1 LAAGEWR
8 YSVITV
14 DKKYMLG
21 GQVTAI
27 SGANGAYVVSTAK
40 EGVFSGLST
49 MIFESA
55 TPPVGD
61 RKLLAK
67 LIYTKSLTKNDIR
80 ELHKELVE
88 KLDAAVDSR
97 EMHELIANKI
107 EEDDFFVSEQKDVLG
122 NMDTDIGRDLILSKI
137 DGWLVYLSMNKL
149 LANYAKGYE

>member
-1 LAAGEWR
+1 
-8 YSVITV
+8 
-14 DKKYMLG
+14 
-21 GQVTAI
+21 
-27 SGANGAYVVSTAK
+27 
-40 EGVFSGLST
+40 

-88 KLDAAVDSR
+88 KLDAAIDSR

-107 EEDDFFVSEQKDVLG
+107 EEDDFFVSEQKDVLE
-122 NMDTDIGRDLILSKI
+122 NMDTDIGKDLILSKI

-149 LANYAKGYE
+149 LVNYAKGYE

>member
-1 LAAGEWR
+1 
-8 YSVITV
+8 VITF

-40 EGVFSGLST
+40 EGIFSGLST

-67 LIYTKSLTKNDIR
+67 LIYTKSLSKNDR
-80 ELHKELVE
+80 SELHKKLVE
-88 KLDAAVDSR
+88 KLDAAIDSR
-97 EMHELIANKI
+97 EMHDFIANKI
-107 EEDDFFVSEQKDVLG
+107 EEDDFFVSEQKDVLE
-122 NMDTDIGRDLILSKI
+122 NMDADIGRDLILSEI